1 MSTVPEYL
9 IAPGTARQAP
19 SPGAAHR
26 FPRRSGLRGPED
38 AAHSFGSRLGEGRV
52 GASGDLTCFS
62 FGPIKNLTCG
72 QGGAVVPRTRTDAD
86 TIRRIRL
93 LDIAQSQAERAQ
105 TTGYSVTGFGLRYQ
119 MSGINAAIGL
129 AQLAQFERTEAA
141 RRALWHTYRH
151 ALAPLDRVT
160 LIDVGP
166 DRCVPHLCQVRV
178 PGRDT
183 VFAQLKA
190 RGIGVG
196 VHYPPTSSPLSPGG
210 GATCPPPSTLPGRS

>member
-1 MSTVPEYL
+1 M
-9 IAPGTARQAP
+9 
-19 SPGAAHR
+19 
-26 FPRRSGLRGPED
+26 
-38 AAHSFGSRLGEGRV
+38 
-52 GASGDLTCFS
+52 
-62 FGPIKNLTCG
+62 
-72 QGGAVVPRTRTDAD
+72 
-86 TIRRIRL
+86 
-93 LDIAQSQAERAQ
+93 
-105 TTGYSVTGFGLRYQ
+105 TGFGLRYQ
-119 MSGINAAIGL
+119 MSGISAAIGL

-141 RRALWHTYRH
+141 HRALWHTYRH

-196 VHYPPTSSPLSPGG
+196 VHYPPNHLQPAFARWRRNLP
-210 GATCPPPSTLPGRS
+210 ATEHVAGEILTLPFHRYLTETDIGHVVTALDEVLTSVGAASCAAS